1 MGKVA
6 GVGHKGNCAWGVL
19 ASRRR
24 AQHFRKLR
32 PRVRLLMRL
41 LMLLLECACA
51 CVVERA
57 ALARVSR

>member
-32 PRVRLLMRL
+32 PRVRLLVRL
-41 LMLLLECACA
+41 LDCACA

-57 ALARVSR
+57 ALARVAR